1 MKLKAI
7 GILFTA
13 VSLIACFDTSTDS
26 EPTTVSCDIKSGLY
40 NLNDNHVCYESTD
53 AGFVTSMCDSTKMMF
68 DGLDS
73 IRTEFL
79 NEYNINIEDLTID
92 SINALPPEFKVL
104 FHIGETKI
112 GSGCPSGY
120 ANKCKRNNGEA
131 YYYDDQY
138 ANVSCDEI

>member
-7 GILFTA
+7 GILFMA

-26 EPTTVSCDIKSGLY
+26 EPTVVSCDVKSGLY
-40 NLNDNHVCYESTD
+40 NLNDNHACYESTD
-53 AGFVTSMCDSTKMMF
+53 AGFVKSFCDSSKMML
-68 DGLDS
+68 DHLDS
-73 IRTEFL
+73 MRTEFL
-79 NEYNINIEDLTID
+79 NDKGINIEDLTIEA
-92 SINALPPEFKVL
+92 ITALPPEFRVL
-104 FHIGETKI
+104 FQIGEAKI

-120 ANKCKRNNGEA
+120 ANKCKRDNGEA

>member
-26 EPTTVSCDIKSGLY
+26 EPTVVSCDVKSGLY
-40 NLNDNHVCYESTD
+40 NLNDNHACYESTD
-53 AGFVTSMCDSTKMMF
+53 AGFVKSFCDDAQKE
-68 DGLDS
+68 LDNQEL
-73 IRTEFL
+73 RRALFL
-79 NEYNINIEDLTID
+79 NENTINIEELTID
-92 SINALPPEFKVL
+92 SINALPPEFRI
-104 FHIGETKI
+104 FFYIGEAKI

-120 ANKCKRNNGEA
+120 ANKCKRDNGEA